1 MTVRFTFM
9 ATLLA
14 ATLGTDALAGGSNGG
29 EQTGTVSTEIGT
41 GNLPVATA
49 RETATLH
56 IEIFDY
62 AKLEPAALGRFLSL
76 TQDILA
82 GTGMSVQVSLC
93 RGNGVLSCDGVA
105 KVSQPL
111 VVRIVAGNAKE
122 MENARREPLG
132 QSYADHRGGTMAS
145 IFLAPARDQAA
156 AANVPWVLVLSY
168 AAAHEV
174 GHLLLGDRAHT
185 SRGLMRAHWDRG
197 DYMAMSQNRLHFT
210 NEQALILAD
219 RYGAPATGHN
229 GK

>member
-1 MTVRFTFM
+1 
-9 ATLLA
+9 
-14 ATLGTDALAGGSNGG
+14 
-29 EQTGTVSTEIGT
+29 
-41 GNLPVATA
+41 
-49 RETATLH
+49 
-56 IEIFDY
+56 
-62 AKLEPAALGRFLSL
+62 
-76 TQDILA
+76 
-82 GTGMSVQVSLC
+82 
-93 RGNGVLSCDGVA
+93 
-105 KVSQPL
+105 
-111 VVRIVAGNAKE
+111 VRIVAGNAKE